1 MCLRTRLDELHFSR
15 QVGTFI
21 CCTRAPDHTEHRPG
35 LGNNRSRSRSYVS
48 AGAWRGATLNKQSTG
63 LRRHCP
69 GLSLVS
75 MTWYWPLIGWCELTP
90 SVTRRRRQKYEEQ
103 SSLWRNSC
111 EDFFLGK
118 YFKRRSRQS
127 VSLNDIILW
136 ILMSGMN
143 VWSWIYE
150 LFLRNRFP
158 CWCFYNFFY
167 ANIFYLQ

>member
-1 MCLRTRLDELHFSR
+1 MCLRTRLDELHFAR

-111 EDFFLGK
+111 EDFFGENILKGAVGK
-118 YFKRRSRQS
+118 VFR
-127 VSLNDIILW
+127 
-136 ILMSGMN
+136 LMTLFSE
-143 VWSWIYE
+143 SWCQAWMFGVE
-150 LFLRNRFP
+150 FMSFS
-158 CWCFYNFFY
+158 
-167 ANIFYLQ
+167 